1 MFTGIVEEIGAI
13 ARINRGAH
21 SGQIVIEAKTV
32 LADCK
37 IGDSIS
43 VSGACLTVTE
53 VDADNPLAPFGK
65 GDSFVA
71 DVSPETL
78 RRTNLGELKR
88 GDKVNLERSLR
99 LQDRLGGHLVL
110 GHVDE
115 VGVISRLQSEDNAT
129 LMQVTVSNEAMR
141 YIVFKGS
148 VCVDGVSLTVANLSA
163 NANDLLI
170 SVPNRNQYKFEVSL
184 IPYTKQITTMGLKKV
199 NDKVN
204 IEVDILGRYIKR
216 LLLQDPKPDLPLSE
230 ANGRVDMEFLR
241 EHGFA

>member
-13 ARINRGAH
+13 AQVIRGGH
-21 SGQIVIEAKTV
+21 SGKIVIEAKKV
-32 LADCK
+32 LEECK
-37 IGDSIS
+37 IGDSIAIN
-43 VSGACLTVTE
+43 GACLTVIE
-53 VDADNPLAPFGK
+53 VDA
-65 GDSFVA
+65 DSFVA

-115 VGVISRLQSEDNAT
+115 VGIISKLQAEDIAT
-129 LMQVTVSNEAMR
+129 LMEVTVSAEAMR

-148 VCVDGVSLTVANLSA
+148 VCVDGVSLTVANLST
-163 NANDLLI
+163 NA
-170 SVPNRNQYKFEVSL
+170 FEVSL
-184 IPYTKQITTMGLKKV
+184 IPYTKRITTMGLKKV
-199 NDKVN
+199 NDRVN
-204 IEVDILGRYIKR
+204 IEVDILGRYVER
-216 LLLQDPKPDLPLSE
+216 LLSQEPKP
-230 ANGRVDMEFLR
+230 GRIDMEFLS

>member
-1 MFTGIVEEIGAI
+1 MFTGIVEEIGTIVRI
-13 ARINRGAH
+13 ASGAH
-21 SGQIVIEAKTV
+21 SGQIVIEAKRI
-32 LADCK
+32 LEDCK
-37 IGDSIS
+37 IGDSIA
-43 VSGACLTVTE
+43 VTGACLTVIE
-53 VDADNPLAPFGK
+53 VDGS
-65 GDSFVA
+65 SFVA

-78 RRTNLGELKR
+78 RRTNLGELKQ

-115 VGVISRLQSEDNAT
+115 VGVISRLQSEDSAT
-129 LMQVTVSNEAMR
+129 LMQVTVSSEAMR

-148 VCVDGVSLTVANLSA
+148 VCVDGVSLTVANLFTSFTDAFGLRSA

-184 IPYTKQITTMGLKKV
+184 IPYTKRVTTMGLKKV

-204 IEVDILGRYIKR
+204 IEVDILSRYVEQ
-216 LLLQDPKPDLPLSE
+216 LLSREHKPERIDK
-230 ANGRVDMEFLR
+230 EFLM
-241 EHGFA
+241 EHGFV

>member
-1 MFTGIVEEIGAI
+1 MFTGIVEEIGTIVRI
-13 ARINRGAH
+13 ASGAH
-21 SGQIVIEAKTV
+21 SGQIVIEAKRI
-32 LADCK
+32 LEDCK
-37 IGDSIS
+37 IGDSIA
-43 VSGACLTVTE
+43 VSGACLTVIE
-53 VDADNPLAPFGK
+53 VDGS
-65 GDSFVA
+65 SFVA
-71 DVSPETL
+71 DVSSETL
-78 RRTNLGELKR
+78 RRTNLGELKQ

-115 VGVISRLQSEDNAT
+115 VGVISRLQSEGSAT
-129 LMQVTVSNEAMR
+129 LMQVSVSNEAMR

-184 IPYTKQITTMGLKKV
+184 IPYTKQITTMGMKKV

-204 IEVDILGRYIKR
+204 IEVDILSRYVEQ
-216 LLLQDPKPDLPLSE
+216 LLSREHKPERIDK
-230 ANGRVDMEFLR
+230 EFLM
-241 EHGFA
+241 EHGFV

>member
-1 MFTGIVEEIGAI
+1 MFTGIVEEMGTIVQITRRA
-13 ARINRGAH
+13 N
-21 SGQIVIEAKTV
+21 SGQMVIEAKKV
-32 LADCK
+32 LEDCI
-37 IGDSIS
+37 IGDSIAI
-43 VSGACLTVTE
+43 SGACLTVIE
-53 VDADNPLAPFGK
+53 VDAN
-65 GDSFVA
+65 SFVA

-78 RRTNLGELKR
+78 RRTNLSELKQ

-115 VGVISRLQSEDNAT
+115 VGIISRLQSEDSAT
-129 LMQVTVSNEAMR
+129 LMRVTVSSEAMR

-163 NANDLLI
+163 NA
-170 SVPNRNQYKFEVSL
+170 FEVSL
-184 IPYTKQITTMGLKKV
+184 IPYTKRVTTMGLKRV

-204 IEVDILGRYIKR
+204 IEVDILARYIER
-216 LLLQDPKPDLPLSE
+216 LLSQGSKPERIDMAFLS
-230 ANGRVDMEFLR
+230 

>member
-13 ARINRGAH
+13 VRINRGAH

-32 LADCK
+32 LEDCK

-43 VSGACLTVTE
+43 VSGACLTVIE
-53 VDADNPLAPFGK
+53 VDAK
-65 GDSFVA
+65 SFVA

-78 RRTNLGELKR
+78 RRTNLGELKN

-99 LQDRLGGHLVL
+99 LQDRLGGHIVL

-115 VGVISRLQSEDNAT
+115 VGVISRLQSEDSAT

-204 IEVDILGRYIKR
+204 IEVDILGRYVER
-216 LLLQDPKPDLPLSE
+216 LLSQEPKPE
-230 ANGRVDMEFLR
+230 RVDMDFLR

>member
-1 MFTGIVEEIGAI
+1 MFTGIVEEMGTII
-13 ARINRGAH
+13 QIIRGAH
-21 SGQIVIEAKTV
+21 SGQIVIGAQKILE
-32 LADCK
+32 DCK
-37 IGDSIS
+37 IGDSVA
-43 VSGACLTVTE
+43 VSGACLTIIE
-53 VDADNPLAPFGK
+53 IDADNPLAPFGK
-65 GDSFVA
+65 GDSFVT

-115 VGVISRLQSEDNAT
+115 VGVISRLQSEDSAT
-129 LMQVTVSNEAMR
+129 LMEVTVSSEAMR

-148 VCVDGVSLTVANLSA
+148 VCIDGVSLTVANLSA
-163 NANDLLI
+163 NA
-170 SVPNRNQYKFEVSL
+170 FEVSL
-184 IPYTKQITTMGLKKV
+184 IPYTKQITTMGMKKV

-204 IEVDILGRYIKR
+204 IEVDILSRYVER
-216 LLLQDPKPDLPLSE
+216 LLSKESRPERIDI
-230 ANGRVDMEFLR
+230 EFLR